1 MFDMLPHTSLVLKGN
16 FFLNVLGR
24 QPKEIFLQDRLS
36 VQAAM
41 GFFFSVVLPFVLN
54 VHLCP
59 AIFDNIF

>member
-24 QPKEIFLQDRLS
+24 QPKEIFLQDKLS

-41 GFFFSVVLPFVLN
+41 FFLLLPFVLN

-59 AIFDNIF
+59 AIFYNIF